1 MMAIEG
7 VEGDGVV
14 HDVSDSA
21 ADLVSDVSLVR
32 ALIEGSQEA
41 LAGLYDRHGNA
52 VFAAAMRASRDRS
65 IAAEVVQ
72 ETFFALWNRAELF
85 DPARGSLPAW
95 LVTIARNRAIDRLRA
110 AGRHNRA
117 SSFSSFAATGADD
130 HSIGDW
136 LTASGELIGVGGP
149 EPLPEVALTDKETRA
164 SIADALATLDP
175 TERRVIVLAYD
186 GGLTQSEIAATLGW
200 PIGTVKTRTRR
211 ALRHLRDWLE
221 RCTGGVLG
229 QGKGAQPI
237 TNERSRSPE
246 NVMAAVGREG
256 RKWPAPVD
264 PGCSGAI
271 ASPCQ

>member
-1 MMAIEG
+1 MAIED
-7 VEGDGVV
+7 VESEGVV
-14 HDVSDSA
+14 RDASDSA
-21 ADLVSDVSLVR
+21 ANLVSDASLIR
-32 ALIEGSQEA
+32 AVVEGSQEA
-41 LAGLYDRHGNA
+41 LAGLYDKHGNA
-52 VFAAAMRASRDRS
+52 VFAAAMRAAGDRS

-72 ETFFALWNRAELF
+72 ETFLALWNRAELF
-85 DPARGSLPAW
+85 DPARGALPAW
-95 LVTIARNRAIDRLRA
+95 LAAIARNRAIDRLRA
-110 AGRHNRA
+110 ASRHDRA
-117 SSFSSFAATGADD
+117 SSFSSFAATEADD

-164 SIADALATLDP
+164 SIADALASLDP

-229 QGKGAQPI
+229 HGKGAQPV

-246 NVMAAVGREG
+246 SGMTSVGVERHTWPAAVDTGR
-256 RKWPAPVD
+256 
-264 PGCSGAI
+264 SGAI

>member
-1 MMAIEG
+1 MAIEG
-7 VEGDGVV
+7 VESDGVV
-14 HDVSDSA
+14 HDASDSA
-21 ADLVSDVSLVR
+21 ADLVPDASLIR
-32 ALIEGSQEA
+32 AVIKGSQEA
-41 LAGLYDRHGNA
+41 LAGLYDKHGNA
-52 VFAAAMRASRDRS
+52 VFAAAMRASGDRS

-72 ETFFALWNRAELF
+72 ETFLALWNRAELF
-85 DPARGSLPAW
+85 DPARGNLPAW
-95 LVTIARNRAIDRLRA
+95 LVTIARNRAIDRVRA
-110 AGRHNRA
+110 ASRHDRA
-117 SSFSSFAATGADD
+117 SSFSSFAATEADD

-164 SIADALATLDP
+164 SIAEALASLDP
-175 TERRVIVLAYD
+175 TERRVILLAYD

-229 QGKGAQPI
+229 QGKGVQPV
-237 TNERSRSPE
+237 TNERSRSPQS
-246 NVMAAVGREG
+246 VIAAVGREC

-264 PGCSGAI
+264 HGCSGAI
-271 ASPCQ
+271 ALPCQ